1 MGSGFDVAAAVYG
14 TCIYRRFS
22 PSILSSLGTPGTPG
36 FATRV
41 KKLVENTSTTEGS
54 KWDTEI
60 APNSVTIPGGFKLIM
75 CDVDCGSET
84 VGMVKKV
91 LAWRSAN
98 PEVSKALWD
107 ELQVRNER
115 LAKCLSSPDNLGE
128 TTKAFAAIREK
139 IREMSKLSGVPIEPP
154 EQTQLLDALTEVKG
168 VVGGVVPGAGGYDA
182 VVLLVKDDEG
192 TRGRIDKFLAKW
204 REDGKGN
211 VKLLGA
217 QGELEGA
224 RLEKAESY

>member
-1 MGSGFDVAAAVYG
+1 MEDTASDE
-14 TCIYRRFS
+14 
-22 PSILSSLGTPGTPG
+22 
-36 FATRV
+36 RV
-41 KKLVENTSTTEGS
+41 R
-54 KWDTEI
+54 WDTEI
-60 APNSVTIPGGFKLIM
+60 KPNSVTIPEGFKLIM

-91 LAWRSAN
+91 LAWRAEN
-98 PEVSKALWD
+98 AEVSKALWD
-107 ELQVRNER
+107 ELQVRNEK
-115 LAKCLSSPDNLGE
+115 LATCLSSSDNLGE
-128 TTKAFAAIREK
+128 TTKAFAGIREK
-139 IREMSKLSGVPIEPP
+139 IREMSTLSGVPIEPP
-154 EQTQLLDALTEVKG
+154 EQTQLLDALTEVEG

-182 VVLLVKDDEG
+182 VVLLVKDDEE

-224 RLEKAESY
+224 RIEDADSY